1 MKRVWGNGLTGLM
14 LLVGVAA
21 ASGGTPACV
30 HDDSTIFVSDV
41 LAPQFVTAG
50 MACTFTADPTQP
62 TLGQGT
68 LDTALSPEYTA
79 EFLVGNQ
86 IVPAGNPNQPQTETS
101 FVTIKGAVV
110 RIVDSGGN
118 QLNHLHS
125 QRGRHDPALLGDHSG
140 LRVARGHDHRQR
152 HGGGPREHDR
162 RDEPQREPSG
172 RLVRQV
178 LREHPG
184 RRLRRVQRVRLPRQC
199 LPTAASSASPPPRTI
214 CWRAWSPSRTARSP
228 ELRRP
233 ARRPPCRVFPGK
245 TSRSIARRACGTRP
259 ATLRRRARR
268 SSLRTRGAVAD
279 PALRHGSAADAAACA
294 GVAAVL
300 ALGAHRAPPIPRP
313 ARA

>member
-101 FVTIKGAVV
+101 FVTIKGAVI

-118 QLNHLHS
+118 QLITYTANAAATIPPSSGTTPGYASLGVTIIDSGTAGALKNTIDAMNPNESLQVVSYVKFFGNTLGGDSVESNEFGFPVNVCDRCLISFPSAEDDMLEGVEPQPNCLFAGASSTGASAS
-125 QRGRHDPALLGDHSG
+125 QPCVLGQDLPVDCSACLG
-140 LRVARGHDHRQR
+140 NPSCNPPQTGSAIIIADA
-152 HGGGPREHDR
+152 GGG
-162 RDEPQREPSG
+162 G
-172 RLVRQV
+172 
-178 LREHPG
+178 
-184 RRLRRVQRVRLPRQC
+184 
-199 LPTAASSASPPPRTI
+199 
-214 CWRAWSPSRTARSP
+214 
-228 ELRRP
+228 
-233 ARRPPCRVFPGK
+233 
-245 TSRSIARRACGTRP
+245 
-259 ATLRRRARR
+259 
-268 SSLRTRGAVAD
+268 
-279 PALRHGSAADAAACA
+279 
-294 GVAAVL
+294 
-300 ALGAHRAPPIPRP
+300 
-313 ARA
+313 